1 MAGGFHLRLFSETL
15 DNQTYSMRALA
26 AAIERDPRLLSLT
39 ISTPGNS
46 TDDGQRYSPL
56 DHVVEAAL
64 DVSSICAIDV
74 SSASCLL
81 REHAAVREVDAVR
94 QERTL
99 RALATR
105 SRLATF
111 DQNVWG
117 KLRIEIGVTPA
128 LLVAPALQSEPRPG
142 KTRNVIVFLNDQTPG
157 IPPFGHVTAQIEGI
171 VEDANVIVKDN
182 RRHGRLIGNEWL
194 GTEVRDA
201 ICHVHLGTP
210 SAGRAYGRLIDS
222 VACLLPVILIDDD
235 STAGDPS
242 PDMPAPP
249 SLLNEIHLMKVISGV
264 QFGASFA
271 ELMHDTALRA
281 QLVANAAVL
290 CRDHNTQVVSRALS
304 FMLGEFTENP
314 Q

>member
-1 MAGGFHLRLFSETL
+1 MAGGFHLRLFSEAFE
-15 DNQTYSMRALA
+15 NQTYPMQALA
-26 AAIERDPRLLSLT
+26 AAVERDPRLLSLT
-39 ISTPGNS
+39 INTPGHS
-46 TDDGQRYSPL
+46 ADDGQGYSPL

-64 DVSSICAIDV
+64 DVASIGAIDV
-74 SSASCLL
+74 SSACCLL
-81 REHAAVREVDAVR
+81 PEHAAVREADAIR

-111 DQNVWG
+111 DQSIWG

-128 LLVAPALQSEPRPG
+128 LLVAPTLQSEPRPA
-142 KTRNVIVFLNDQTPG
+142 KTRNVIVFLNDQTLD
-157 IPPFGHVTAQIEGI
+157 IPPFGDVTAQIEGI
-171 VEDANVIVKDN
+171 VENANVIVKDN
-182 RRHGRLIGNEWL
+182 RWHGRLIGSEWL
-194 GTEVRDA
+194 EAEIRDA
-201 ICHVHLGTP
+201 ICHVHLGAP

-222 VACLLPVILIDDD
+222 VACLLPVILFDDD

-242 PDMPAPP
+242 PDVPAPP
-249 SLLNEIHLMKVISGV
+249 SLLNEIHFMKVTSGA

-271 ELMHDTALRA
+271 ELMHDAALRA

-290 CRDHNTQVVSRALS
+290 CRDYNAQVVSRTLS
-304 FMLGEFTENP
+304 FMLGEITENP

>member
-1 MAGGFHLRLFSETL
+1 MAGGFHLRLFSEAL
-15 DNQTYSMRALA
+15 ENQTYSMRALA
-26 AAIERDPRLLSLT
+26 AAIDRDPRLLSLA
-39 ISTPGNS
+39 INTPGNPA
-46 TDDGQRYSPL
+46 GGGLQYSPL

-64 DVSSICAIDV
+64 DVPSLCAIDA
-74 SSASCLL
+74 SSACCLL
-81 REHAAVREVDAVR
+81 PEHAAVREADAIR

-111 DQNVWG
+111 DQSVWG
-117 KLRIEIGVTPA
+117 KLRIEIGVTPE
-128 LLVAPALQSEPRPG
+128 LLVAPALQTEPRPG
-142 KTRNVIVFLNDQTPG
+142 KTRNVVVFLNDQTPD
-157 IPPFGHVTAQIEGI
+157 IPAFGDVTAQIEGI

-182 RRHGRLIGNEWL
+182 RRHGRLIGSEWL
-194 GTEVRDA
+194 GSEIRDA
-201 ICHVHLGTP
+201 ICHVHLGAP

-222 VACLLPVILIDDD
+222 VACLLPVILLDDD

-242 PDMPAPP
+242 PDVPEPP
-249 SLLNEIHLMKVISGV
+249 CLLNEIHFMKVTSGA

-290 CRDHNTQVVSRALS
+290 CREYNAQVVSRTLS